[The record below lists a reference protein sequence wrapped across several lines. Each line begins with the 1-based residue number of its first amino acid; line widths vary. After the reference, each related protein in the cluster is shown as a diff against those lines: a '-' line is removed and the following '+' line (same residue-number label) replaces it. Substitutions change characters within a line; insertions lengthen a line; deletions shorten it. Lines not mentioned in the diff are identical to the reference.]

1 MDGFMPIKT
10 GWDATRAIR
19 EREAA
24 AAGGADVVPYG
35 GLIII
40 GVTGATTSED
50 AKKCIDCGMTDF
62 IPKVMWFVFDASM
75 ALLNCDNAH
84 CNKC

>member
-1 MDGFMPIKT
+1 MDGFMPIMT

-24 AAGGADVVPYG
+24 SKCAGCGESS
-35 GLIII
+35 LIIL

-50 AKKCIDCGMTDF
+50 RRRCLESGMTDV
-62 IPKVMWFVFDASM
+62 IAKVR
-75 ALLNCDNAH
+75 N
-84 CNKC
+84 